1 MTRPARLTLLAGVVT
16 TAALVALA
24 TATGA
29 ARIGPL
35 VFWAVHREEL
45 AGGSEVSLRPG
56 LGLLA
61 LWLIVLTMAVAVSRR
76 RDV

>member
-1 MTRPARLTLLAGVVT
+1 MTRPARLVLLAGVIA
-16 TAALVALA
+16 TAFLIAIA

-29 ARIGPL
+29 ARLGPL

-45 AGGSEVSLRPG
+45 AGGSEVALRPG

-61 LWLIVLTMAVAVSRR
+61 LWLPVLAVAVAVSRR